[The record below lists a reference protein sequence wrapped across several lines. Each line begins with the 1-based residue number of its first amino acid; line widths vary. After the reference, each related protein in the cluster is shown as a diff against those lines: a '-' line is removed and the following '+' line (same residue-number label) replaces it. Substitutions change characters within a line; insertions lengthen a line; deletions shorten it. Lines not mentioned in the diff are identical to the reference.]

1 MNISIIVAAST
12 NNVIGKENG
21 LPWRL
26 PTDMKFFKDKTQGHT
41 VIMGRKSW
49 DSIPAKY
56 RPLPNRINVVMSRDE
71 TLKLD
76 CDLVSSNLQNVID
89 YFTEQSSD
97 DELFIIGGGEL
108 YKQAFPMATKLY
120 LTRVLAEVEGDTYL
134 EGFNPEEWTLKS
146 TSEVLTENGFEFVFE
161 EYVK

>member
-1 MNISIIVAAST
+1 MEISIIVAAST

-26 PTDMKFFKDKTQGHT
+26 PTDMKFFRDKTIGHT

-71 TLKLD
+71 SLKLD
-76 CDLVSSNLQNVID
+76 CDLVSSNLQKVID

-108 YKQAFPMATKLY
+108 YKQAFPIATRVY
-120 LTRVLAEVEGDTYL
+120 LTRVLAEVDGDTYL
-134 EGFNPEEWTLKS
+134 EGFNPQEWTLVS

>member
-1 MNISIIVAAST
+1 MDISIIVAAST

-76 CDLVSSNLQNVID
+76 CDLVSSNLENVIK

-108 YKQAFPMATKLY
+108 YKQAFPMASKLY

-146 TSEVLTENGFEFVFE
+146 TSEVLTENGFQFVFE

>member
-76 CDLVSSNLQNVID
+76 CDLVSSNLQNVIN

>member
-1 MNISIIVAAST
+1 MEISIIVAAST

-26 PTDMKFFKDKTQGHT
+26 PTDMKFFRDKTIGHT

-71 TLKLD
+71 SLKLD
-76 CDLVSSNLQNVID
+76 CDLVSSNLQKVID

-108 YKQAFPMATKLY
+108 YKQAFPIATRVY
-120 LTRVLAEVEGDTYL
+120 LTRVLAEVDGDTYL
-134 EGFNPEEWTLKS
+134 EGFNPQEWTLTS

>member
-1 MNISIIVAAST
+1 MEISIIVAAST

-26 PTDMKFFKDKTQGHT
+26 PTDMKFFRDKTIGHT

-56 RPLPNRINVVMSRDE
+56 RPLLYRINVVMSRDE
-71 TLKLD
+71 SLKLD
-76 CDLVSSNLQNVID
+76 CDLVSSNLQKVID

-108 YKQAFPMATKLY
+108 YKQAFPIATRVY
-120 LTRVLAEVEGDTYL
+120 LTRVLAEVDGDTYL
-134 EGFNPEEWTLKS
+134 EGFNPQEWTLAS
-146 TSEVLTENGFEFVFE
+146 TSEVLTEN
-161 EYVK
+161 

>member
-1 MNISIIVAAST
+1 MEISIIVAAST

-26 PTDMKFFKDKTQGHT
+26 PTDMKFFRDKTIGHT

-71 TLKLD
+71 SLKLD
-76 CDLVSSNLQNVID
+76 CDLV
-89 YFTEQSSD
+89 
-97 DELFIIGGGEL
+97 
-108 YKQAFPMATKLY
+108 
-120 LTRVLAEVEGDTYL
+120 
-134 EGFNPEEWTLKS
+134 
-146 TSEVLTENGFEFVFE
+146 
-161 EYVK
+161 

>member
-26 PTDMKFFKDKTQGHT
+26 PTDMKFFKDKTLGHT

-76 CDLVSSNLQNVID
+76 CDLVSSNLQNVIN

-146 TSEVLTENGFEFVFE
+146 TSEVLTENGFQFVFE

>member
-1 MNISIIVAAST
+1 MEISIIVAAST

-26 PTDMKFFKDKTQGHT
+26 PTDMKFFRDKTIGHT

-71 TLKLD
+71 SLKLD
-76 CDLVSSNLQNVID
+76 CDLVSSNLQKVID

-108 YKQAFPMATKLY
+108 YKQAFPIATRVY

-134 EGFNPEEWTLKS
+134 EGFNTQEWTLAS

>member
-76 CDLVSSNLQNVID
+76 CDLVSSNLQNVIN

-146 TSEVLTENGFEFVFE
+146 TSVVLIENGFEFVFE

>member
-1 MNISIIVAAST
+1 MEISIIVAAST

-76 CDLVSSNLQNVID
+76 CDLVSSNLQNVIN

-108 YKQAFPMATKLY
+108 YKQAFPIATKLY

-146 TSEVLTENGFEFVFE
+146 TSVVLIENGFEFVFE

>member
-1 MNISIIVAAST
+1 MEISIIVAAST

-76 CDLVSSNLQNVID
+76 CDLVSSNLQNVIN

-97 DELFIIGGGEL
+97 DEL
-108 YKQAFPMATKLY
+108 YKQAFPIATKLY

-146 TSEVLTENGFEFVFE
+146 TSVVLIENGFEFVFE

>member
-1 MNISIIVAAST
+1 MEISIIVAAST

-76 CDLVSSNLQNVID
+76 CDLVSSNLQNVIN

-146 TSEVLTENGFEFVFE
+146 TSEVLIENGFEFVFE

>member
-1 MNISIIVAAST
+1 MEISIIVAAST

-26 PTDMKFFKDKTQGHT
+26 PTDMKFFRDKTIGHT

-71 TLKLD
+71 SLKLD
-76 CDLVSSNLQNVID
+76 CDLVSSNLQKVID

-108 YKQAFPMATKLY
+108 YKQAFPIATRVY
-120 LTRVLAEVEGDTYL
+120 LTRVLAEVDGDTYL
-134 EGFNPEEWTLKS
+134 EGFNPQEWTLAS

>member
-26 PTDMKFFKDKTQGHT
+26 PTDMKFFRDKTIGHT

-71 TLKLD
+71 SLKLD
-76 CDLVSSNLQNVID
+76 CDLVSSNLETVID

-108 YKQAFPMATKLY
+108 YKQAFPIATKVY
-120 LTRVLAEVEGDTYL
+120 LTRVLAEVDGDTYL
-134 EGFNPEEWTLKS
+134 EGFKPQEWTLAS

-161 EYVK
+161 EYIK

>member
-1 MNISIIVAAST
+1 MEISIIVAAST

-76 CDLVSSNLQNVID
+76 CDLVSSNLQNVIN

-146 TSEVLTENGFEFVFE
+146 TSVVLIENGFEFVFE

>member
-76 CDLVSSNLQNVID
+76 CDLVSSNLQNVIN

-108 YKQAFPMATKLY
+108 YKQAFPIATKLY

-146 TSEVLTENGFEFVFE
+146 TSEVLIENGFEFVFE

>member
-49 DSIPAKY
+49 DSILAKY

-71 TLKLD
+71 SLKLD

-108 YKQAFPMATKLY
+108 YKQVFPIATKLY

-146 TSEVLTENGFEFVFE
+146 TSVVLIENGFEFVFE